1 MELLV
6 KLLTVFGLG
15 AVELWAAIPVGFA
28 LKLPPSVI
36 AVTAASGAM
45 LGSFI
50 ILNIGEKIRS
60 RLCTPDKRNK
70 YMHGIYNRYGVAGLG
85 LLAPLLIGAPLG
97 TVLGIAIG
105 LPATRL
111 FFWMGLGII
120 VCSVGLTMATE
131 FGLKIVWNFLQ
142 VLIFSPIFRT

>member
-15 AVELWAAIPVGFA
+15 AVELWVAIPAGFA
-28 LKLPPSVI
+28 MKLPPSVI
-36 AVTAASGAM
+36 AITAASGAM

-50 ILNIGEKIRS
+50 ILNIGEKIRN
-60 RLCTPDKRNK
+60 RLLRRTKDKRNK
-70 YMHGIYNRYGVAGLG
+70 YMHRIYDRYGVAGLG
-85 LLAPLLIGAPLG
+85 LFAPLLIGAPLG
-97 TVLGIAIG
+97 TVFGIAIG

-120 VCSVGLTMATE
+120 VCSIGLTIVTE
-131 FGLKIVWNFLQ
+131 FGLKSVWYF
-142 VLIFSPIFRT
+142 F

>member
-15 AVELWAAIPVGFA
+15 AVEVWVAIPAGFA
-28 LKLPPSVI
+28 MKLPPSVI
-36 AVTAASGAM
+36 AITAASGAM
-45 LGSFI
+45 FGSFI
-50 ILNIGEKIRS
+50 ILNIGEKIRNRLS
-60 RLCTPDKRNK
+60 RHTNDKRNK
-70 YMHGIYNRYGVAGLG
+70 YMHGIYDRYGVAGLW

-97 TVLGIAIG
+97 TILGIAIG

-120 VCSVGLTMATE
+120 VCSVGLTIVTE
-131 FGLKIVWNFLQ
+131 FGLKSVWFFLK
-142 VLIFSPIFRT
+142 S

>member
-1 MELLV
+1 MEILV

-15 AVELWAAIPVGFA
+15 AVELWVAIPAGFA
-28 LKLPPSVI
+28 MNLPPSVTAI
-36 AVTAASGAM
+36 TAASGAM

-50 ILNIGEKIRS
+50 ILNIGEKIRN
-60 RLCTPDKRNK
+60 RLLKRVTGEDKRNK
-70 YMHGIYNRYGVAGLG
+70 YIHRICDRYGIAGLG

-111 FFWMGLGII
+111 FFWMSLGIV
-120 VCSVGLTMATE
+120 VCSIGLTMVTE
-131 FGLKIVWNFLQ
+131 FGLKSIWY
-142 VLIFSPIFRT
+142 IF